1 MTRKKLSYILII
13 ILLLSFYHFIKA
25 QNTAEED
32 SSLFLLRKPLMKLQ
46 WTQKEVNSILS
57 IVKGKSY
64 CHRHATEETF
74 KNTAPEAGIIHLAT
88 HAIVDDRNP
97 LYSKLVFA
105 NDKSSREDGF
115 LNTYELYNIRLNADL
130 VVLSACNTGYGKLV
144 RGEGIMSLARGFM
157 YAGCPSIVMSLW
169 PVDDL
174 STNRLM
180 DHFYQNLA
188 SGFRKDEALRQAKI
202 EYINEADNV
211 KSNPFYWAGFVSI
224 GSPDSVNLPSKTN
237 YALWMIAF
245 VVLVIAI
252 ILVYQKKGLNW
263 QKIKKAISVG
273 CVFILFIGLAYTP
286 APKRNGQ
293 TDQRISEADT
303 TRANRYYLNAKRFLK
318 DSQFDSA
325 SVYFNKA
332 AVIYESTQ
340 AYQRFVRCYNNI
352 GDSFRRKGNSE
363 EAKKYLDR
371 ALEIGKRKLSANHL
385 EIARTYNNMGIL
397 SYVQGDYDKA
407 LAYYHQALA
416 IRLEKLN
423 QDHPIIAMM
432 YNNMA
437 LIYGYIQG
445 NYDKAI
451 EFLEKSLSIQIKKYG
466 EVHQEVGGIYNNI
479 GNIYFLKQDYEKAVE
494 FQEKSLTIKI
504 ELLGESHP
512 DVATSYNNIGII
524 YEETEL
530 YDDAIAYYRNALNII
545 LGTIGEST
553 STAAHFYSS
562 LGSAYQKKG
571 DAQYAITFQQKAL
584 NIRLQVFG
592 DKHPDVAVSYHEL
605 GEVFEQQN
613 NFDKALDYYQKSII
627 SLVVDF
633 HDLDVY
639 VNPRLENMSSTTKL
653 LSALERKAH
662 ALENRYTE
670 QSHDIQDIKASLSTF
685 ELATT
690 LIDIMMRGYE
700 AEEAKIFL
708 REKTHN
714 IYSKAVGVALK
725 LYEITREE
733 RYKEKAFTLVEKS
746 KAGILR
752 QILLE
757 YKAKEFAGIP
767 DSLLDRERQFRI
779 DLASFEKRLF
789 DEKHKKVNADS
800 SQIVILQDK
809 LFGLRRD
816 YENLIHRF
824 EIEYPNY
831 YNLKYRLQTIS
842 PEEIQQRIVAENT
855 VLVEYFIGDETIV
868 IFTIDQNHFN
878 LTTVKKNAHFER
890 NVRSMRTGLIEQDY
904 QQYTENAYQL
914 YQLLIEPIA
923 SKINGKDLILVP
935 DGILGYIPF
944 EALIVQQADSMNKD
958 YPKLSYLINDYR
970 MYYSYSATLLHEN
983 MMSEQK
989 NRISRYIGFAPVI
1002 FQ

>member
-1 MTRKKLSYILII
+1 
-13 ILLLSFYHFIKA
+13 
-25 QNTAEED
+25 
-32 SSLFLLRKPLMKLQ
+32 
-46 WTQKEVNSILS
+46 
-57 IVKGKSY
+57 VKGKSY
-64 CHRHATEETF
+64 CHRYATEEAF
-74 KNTAPEAGIIHLAT
+74 KNRAPEAGIIHLAT

-105 NDKSSREDGF
+105 NDESSREDGF

-174 STNRLM
+174 STKRLM
-180 DHFYQNLA
+180 DHFYQGLA
-188 SGFRKDEALRQAKI
+188 SGLRKDEALRRAKI

-224 GSPDSVNLPSKTN
+224 GSPDSVNLPSKIN
-237 YALWMIAF
+237 YTLWIIAF
-245 VVLVIAI
+245 VVLVIATT
-252 ILVYQKKGLNW
+252 LVYQKKKLNW

-286 APKRNGQ
+286 APKMNAQ

-303 TRANRYYLNAKRFLK
+303 TRANRYYLNAKRFLEN
-318 DSQFDSA
+318 SQFDSA
-325 SVYFNKA
+325 STYYERA
-332 AVIYESTQ
+332 SAIYEY
-340 AYQRFVRCYNNI
+340 AGANERVVRCYNEM
-352 GDSFRRKGNSE
+352 GDTFRKKGDFE
-363 EAKKYLDR
+363 GAKKYLDR
-371 ALEIGKRKLSANHL
+371 ALETGRNKLGEDHL
-385 EIARTYNNMGIL
+385 EVAHTYNNLGVL
-397 SYVQGDYDKA
+397 SYLQGDHDEA
-407 LAYYHQALA
+407 LTYYHEALS
-416 IRLEKLN
+416 IRLKRLN
-423 QDHPIIAMM
+423 EDHTVIARM

-504 ELLGESHP
+504 ELLGERHP

-530 YDDAIAYYRNALNII
+530 YDDAIAYYRKALNII

-571 DAQYAITFQQKAL
+571 NAQNAIAFQQKAL

-690 LIDIMMRGYE
+690 LIDVMMRDYE

-714 IYSKAVGVALK
+714 IYNKAVGAALE
-725 LYEITREE
+725 LYELTHEGQ
-733 RYKEKAFTLVEKS
+733 YKEKAFTLVERS

-789 DEKHKKVNADS
+789 DEKNKKVNADS
-800 SQIVILQDK
+800 SQIVLLQDK

-816 YENLIHRF
+816 YETLIHRF

-842 PEEIQQRIVAENT
+842 PKEIQQRIIAENT
-855 VLVEYFIGDETIV
+855 VLVEYFIGDQTIV

-878 LTTVKKNAHFER
+878 VTAVKKNAYFER
-890 NVRSMRTGLIEQDY
+890 NVRSMRTGLVERDY
-904 QQYTENAYQL
+904 QQYTENAFRL
-914 YQLLIEPIA
+914 YQLLMEPIA
-923 SKINGKDLILVP
+923 SKIKGKNLIIIP

-944 EALIVQQADSMNKD
+944 EALITGRSDSMDED
-958 YPKLSYLINDYR
+958 YKKLSYLINNHR

-983 MMSEQK
+983 MMSKQK
-989 NRISRYIGFAPVI
+989 SGKCRCMGFAPVV